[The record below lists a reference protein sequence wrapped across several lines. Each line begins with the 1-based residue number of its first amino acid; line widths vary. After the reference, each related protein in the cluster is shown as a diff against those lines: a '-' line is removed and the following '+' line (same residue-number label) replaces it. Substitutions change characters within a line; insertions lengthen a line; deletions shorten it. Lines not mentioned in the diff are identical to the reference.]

1 MKWYDVFSS
10 IYDRVISKTYL
21 PFRQVAIEALRL
33 RPGLTVLDIGCGT
46 GLNFGLIMSLI
57 GTQGTLIGI
66 DSSVQMLGEAQKRIN
81 SQRWENVHLLQL
93 DVRKLTCKDLEI
105 LTTHN
110 IIIDRVICTL
120 GLTVFSSWQ
129 DVFARTYNLLRKD
142 GRYSIMDIFNDK
154 HTIRTKII
162 SILAKADNSRRFWE
176 PLEKECE
183 DYWEERFSVAHGDT
197 VIVASGTK
205 R

>member
-1 MKWYDVFSS
+1 MKWYDIFAS
-10 IYDRVISKTYL
+10 IYDQIISKTYL
-21 PFRQVAIEALRL
+21 PYRQVAIEALLL

-46 GLNFGLIMSLI
+46 GLNFGIIMSVI

-66 DSSVQMLGEAQKRIN
+66 DSSAKMLGKAQKRIN
-81 SQRWENVHLLQL
+81 GQRWENVHLLQL

-105 LTTHN
+105 LTNRN
-110 IIIDRVICTL
+110 ILIDRIICTL
-120 GLTVFSSWQ
+120 GLTVFPSWQ
-129 DVFARTYNLLRKD
+129 DVFARTYNLLKKD

-162 SILAKADNSRRFWE
+162 SILAKANNSRRFWE

-183 DYWEERFSVAHGDT
+183 DYWEERYSVLHGDT

-205 R
+205 S

>member
-1 MKWYDVFSS
+1 MFSF

-21 PFRQVAIEALRL
+21 PYRQVAIEALRL
-33 RPGLTVLDIGCGT
+33 RPGFTVLDIGCGT
-46 GLNFGLIMSLI
+46 GLNFGLIMSVI

-66 DSSVQMLGEAQKRIN
+66 DSSVKMLGKAQKRID

-105 LTTHN
+105 LTNRN

-120 GLTVFSSWQ
+120 GLTVFPSWQ
-129 DVFARTYNLLRKD
+129 DVFARTYNLLEKD

-154 HTIRTKII
+154 RTIRTKII
-162 SILAKADNSRRFWE
+162 SIFAQADNSRGFWE
-176 PLEKECE
+176 SLEKECE
-183 DYWEERFSVAHGDT
+183 DYWEERYSVAHGDV

-205 R
+205 G